1 MSRTSPAPEC
11 ILYYHSEDV
20 HSQKALALVRGSP
33 SLART
38 VQVRDIKT
46 LPRIQWPVWL
56 NGVPILAI
64 IRDRRIL
71 RGKHCLEYLREAS
84 QGTATTATATTTAT
98 GTGEGS
104 SPTDFLPAAVSSAK
118 SSATVSSF
126 ESSGM
131 STFQFDLDKKITEA
145 DLEKFQQNREQLYG
159 SGENDAEAIEKAR
172 REFREAFGTSA
183 GEGGRIR

>member
-1 MSRTSPAPEC
+1 M
-11 ILYYHSEDV
+11 
-20 HSQKALALVRGSP
+20 
-33 SLART
+33 
-38 VQVRDIKT
+38 
-46 LPRIQWPVWL
+46 
-56 NGVPILAI
+56 
-64 IRDRRIL
+64 

-84 QGTATTATATTTAT
+84 QGTATTTAT

-104 SPTDFLPAAVSSAK
+104 SPTDFLPAAISSAK

-131 STFQFDLDKKITEA
+131 PTFQFDLDKKITEA

-183 GEGGRIR
+183 SEGGLIR